1 MGSGEARAP
10 SVLGSISAPGWPGA
24 AVMAGTIHSWASS
37 NTSSRLPW
45 TPFPVTP
52 AGPLPQP
59 LGSTVNN
66 IQQLV
71 KVYTLNKDQQWDN
84 QNARHVIQLRGAAE
98 GHVLASQ
105 GLTKCGPLEKG
116 MANHFSILVLRTPW
130 TVWKGKKIQHW
141 EMSTPGQE
149 VSNILLGKSGGQ
161 LLISRMKRM
170 SQSGN
175 DAQLWMLSGREG
187 KVQWNKEQYCL
198 GTWNVRFINQGK
210 LDVVKQEIARLSTD
224 ILEIREL
231 KWIRMGEFNSGD
243 HSI

>member
-1 MGSGEARAP
+1 MSKLYIVSQFNLNAEYGQWRGQGALCPGQHIGPRVARGSSDGRDHP
-10 SVLGSISAPGWPGA
+10 LL
-24 AVMAGTIHSWASS
+24 ASS

-116 MANHFSILVLRTPW
+116 MANHFSILVLRTP
-130 TVWKGKKIQHW
+130 
-141 EMSTPGQE
+141 
-149 VSNILLGKSGGQ
+149 
-161 LLISRMKRM
+161 
-170 SQSGN
+170 
-175 DAQLWMLSGREG
+175 
-187 KVQWNKEQYCL
+187 
-198 GTWNVRFINQGK
+198 
-210 LDVVKQEIARLSTD
+210 
-224 ILEIREL
+224 
-231 KWIRMGEFNSGD
+231 
-243 HSI
+243 